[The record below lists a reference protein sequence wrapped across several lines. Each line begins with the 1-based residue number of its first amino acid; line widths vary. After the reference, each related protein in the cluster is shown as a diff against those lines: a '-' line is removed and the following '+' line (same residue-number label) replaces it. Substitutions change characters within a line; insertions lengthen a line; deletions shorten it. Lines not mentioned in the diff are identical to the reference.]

1 MERRQNVEALR
12 EFQSRDDDQSLP
24 PWPEPLEDGSCPP
37 NLKALLLEAVNGP
50 HPMPSDYFDRLRE
63 RLRNSGTE

>member
-1 MERRQNVEALR
+1 MHGGPESFMERRQNVEALR

-37 NLKALLLEAVNGP
+37 NLKALLLEAVN
-50 HPMPSDYFDRLRE
+50 DRLRE